1 MDFFSNL
8 TTALSIVMTPEN
20 ILLCFIGALVGTL
33 VGVLPGLGPG
43 PTIALLI
50 PTTFHLSPVSAI
62 IMLSGIFYGAM
73 YGGSTT
79 SILLNIPGEGAS
91 VVTCLD
97 GYKMARDGRAGPAL
111 GISAFGSFIAG
122 NLAAV
127 LMMII
132 APALADYALKFGPVE
147 NFSLMILAMTLIAS
161 LASGSMM
168 KMLMM
173 AAFGIFLGTMGMDFI
188 SGIERFTF
196 GSYTLMDGMG
206 IVPVVMGLFGV
217 GEVLINIESSVKAD
231 IYKTKI
237 SSLLPT
243 LRDWKDSIWPII
255 RGSFIGFFV
264 GILPG
269 GGATIASFASYSI
282 EKKISKHPEKFGTGI
297 IEGVASPEAANNS
310 AAQGSFIPLLALGLP
325 GNISTAI
332 LMGALILHG
341 VKPGPFLLSRNP
353 EIFWGVIGAMYL
365 GNVMLLVL
373 NLPLIGMWVRFLKIP
388 YGILFPLILLLTLVG
403 CYGVNNNIF
412 EVIWMILF
420 GIIGYL
426 MRKFRYEPAPLVLAF
441 ILTPYLES
449 ALRQSLIIS
458 HGSFMIFLEKPISF
472 ILIIIAIVS
481 IFSSYI
487 LGLKRK
493 FQFVRE
499 DY

>member
-1 MDFFSNL
+1 MDFFANL
-8 TTALSIVMTPEN
+8 TTALSIVLLPHN
-20 ILLCFIGALVGTL
+20 IALCFIGVLIGTL

-50 PTTFHLSPVSAI
+50 PTTFHLAPVSAI

-97 GYKMARDGRAGPAL
+97 GYQMARQGRAGPAL

-122 NLAAV
+122 NLATV
-127 LMMII
+127 LIMII
-132 APALADYALKFGPVE
+132 APALAQYALEFGPVE

-217 GEVLINIESSVKAD
+217 GEVLINIETSVKAD
-231 IYKTKI
+231 IYKTTI

-243 LRDWKDSIWPII
+243 LRDWKDSLWPII

-282 EKKISKHPEKFGTGI
+282 EKKISKHPDKFGTGI
-297 IEGVASPEAANNS
+297 IEGVASPESANNS

-332 LMGALILHG
+332 LMGALLLHG
-341 VKPGPFLLSRNP
+341 VKPGPFLIARNP

-365 GNVMLLVL
+365 GNLMLLAL

-403 CYGVNNNIF
+403 CYSVNNNIF
-412 EVIWMILF
+412 EVVLMILF

-426 MRKFRYEPAPLVLAF
+426 MRKFQYEPAPLVLAF

-458 HGSFMIFLEKPISF
+458 HGSFLIFLEKPISC
-472 ILIIIAIVS
+472 ILIIVAFLS

-487 LGLKRK
+487 LGVKRK
-493 FQFVRE
+493 VQFMRE